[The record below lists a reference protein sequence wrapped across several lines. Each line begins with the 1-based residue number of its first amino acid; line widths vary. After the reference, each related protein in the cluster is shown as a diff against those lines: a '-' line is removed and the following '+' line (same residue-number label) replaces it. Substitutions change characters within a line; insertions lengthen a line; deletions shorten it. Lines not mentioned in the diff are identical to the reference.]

1 MKRNWILAAVLGVL
15 VTGAGAAFAMPPGGG
30 PFGLEKLA
38 AFSKL
43 PADKQALVISTFE
56 SVKQENKGLR
66 DEIKATHDKMKEILT
81 AETFDAAAFKQNAEK
96 LQSLMTQG
104 FTSFTDAIAELAPQL
119 TQQEREILAELGP
132 GGHGG
137 D

>member
-1 MKRNWILAAVLGVL
+1 
-15 VTGAGAAFAMPPGGG
+15 
-30 PFGLEKLA
+30 
-38 AFSKL
+38 
-43 PADKQALVISTFE
+43 
-56 SVKQENKGLR
+56 
-66 DEIKATHDKMKEILT
+66 MKEILT